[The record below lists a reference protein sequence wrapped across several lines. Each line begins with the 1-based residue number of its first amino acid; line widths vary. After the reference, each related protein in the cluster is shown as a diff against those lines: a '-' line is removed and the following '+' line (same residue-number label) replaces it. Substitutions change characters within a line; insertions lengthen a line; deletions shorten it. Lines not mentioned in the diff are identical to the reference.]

1 MRKPR
6 PYQYE
11 TAYLASKQ
19 NLYIAFQCGLGKTL
33 TAIEA
38 VKRYKLTPQCTDR
51 SVLVVVSPKVAL
63 EQWKREIE
71 IQDPGVPVFL
81 VTAERPYEA
90 AFTPPECYVVTY
102 YEALLDQEIYGT
114 SLAGRQW
121 GVIVA
126 DEAHKVKNK
135 DARRTRALWKLHAH
149 RRIAMSG
156 TPFDKSPAELW
167 SILHWFDKQ
176 RFSSFWQ
183 FVEKYIQQVPGYRAT
198 EFVGV
203 KPEARDELATV
214 LRSLMVMKT
223 RKQVGQHVKKIVS
236 VQRVMLEPKQL
247 ELYRT
252 VRNADDVLVDI
263 GTAEPLLIANEP
275 TMMTRLAQLAAW
287 PGLLGRHDVPSA
299 KFDWVLEYI
308 INNPQEP
315 MLLFTRFRESAIEL
329 HRRIEKVLERD
340 AGLVIGGDEPV
351 RLERVLSGD
360 VKYLV
365 GTIAAVGTALDLPML
380 STAVFVEFEW
390 SSVLM
395 RQAADRIHR
404 MTTTVPP
411 NIVFLVA
418 LKTIDGLMLRKFT
431 KKLSDQQTFELM
443 LARPGDEYGD
453 DDDAAV
459 AEALE

>member
-1 MRKPR
+1 
-6 PYQYE
+6 
-11 TAYLASKQ
+11 
-19 NLYIAFQCGLGKTL
+19 
-33 TAIEA
+33 
-38 VKRYKLTPQCTDR
+38 
-51 SVLVVVSPKVAL
+51 
-63 EQWKREIE
+63 
-71 IQDPGVPVFL
+71 
-81 VTAERPYEA
+81 
-90 AFTPPECYVVTY
+90 
-102 YEALLDQEIYGT
+102 
-114 SLAGRQW
+114 
-121 GVIVA
+121 VIVA
-126 DEAHKVKNK
+126 DEAHKVKNR

-167 SILHWFDKQ
+167 SILHWFDKR

-183 FVEKYIQQVPGYRAT
+183 FVDSYIQQMPGYRAT

-203 KPEARDELATV
+203 KPEARDELASV
-214 LRSLMVMKT
+214 LKQHMVVRT
-223 RKQVGQHVKKIVS
+223 RKQVGQHVQKIVS
-236 VQRVMLEPKQL
+236 IQRVMLSKPQAD
-247 ELYRT
+247 LYRA
-252 VRNADDVLVDI
+252 VRNADDVIVDV
-263 GTAEPLLIANEP
+263 GTDEPLLIANEI
-275 TMMTRLAQLAAW
+275 TMMTRLTQLASW
-287 PGLLGRHDVPSA
+287 PGMIGRYDVESA
-299 KFDWVLEYI
+299 KLDWTLEYI
-308 INNPQEP
+308 INNPKEP
-315 MLLFTRFRESAIEL
+315 MLLFTRFRETAIEL
-329 HRRIEKVLERD
+329 HRRIEKVLNRE
-340 AGLVIGGDEPV
+340 AALVIGGQEPIG
-351 RLERVLSGD
+351 LNRVLDGS
-360 VKYLV
+360 VQYLV

-380 STAVFVEFEW
+380 STAVFVELEW